1 MRTWIGAAAICFDH
15 QKVLLVRNKDV
26 LGWRVPS
33 GGLETGETL
42 DECCIRE
49 VKEET
54 GYSVDTVKK
63 LLVKEKE
70 SDGYQIQTHYYLV
83 GLTDTLASSQI
94 DQDISAVQWVS
105 IDSMH
110 TISHLYQEDVQ
121 IILDTYE
128 RFQNKLEIYKIKA
141 R

>member
-26 LGWRVPS
+26 LGWSVPS

-128 RFQNKLEIYKIKA
+128 RFQNKLEIYKLKA